1 MFCKSYIRE
10 GTHPTSGKPMVA
22 AELITK
28 TAPESLPT
36 TTDNIDNI
44 SPDWALGPG
53 SSLVC
58 TNPFGVY
65 LMNDEFTWD
74 KIERS
79 DS

>member
-1 MFCKSYIRE
+1 MFCKTYIRE
-10 GTHPTSGKPMVA
+10 GTHNGKQMVA

-28 TAPESLPT
+28 AAPETMPT
-36 TTDNIDNI
+36 LTTGIDNI
-44 SPDWALGPG
+44 PGDYALGPG

-58 TNPFGVY
+58 TNPFEVY